1 MQYGVIMAGGAGTR
15 LWPLSRNV
23 KPKQL
28 LQIVRGKSLLQL
40 SYERLRGVLPP
51 ERIFV
56 CTGAAHGP
64 AVLEN
69 LPELP
74 KDNLLGE
81 PTGRDTANAVGF
93 PAAVLHHRDKDAVMV
108 VTTADHVIEPVDT
121 FQAAVRSAF
130 DVVEQHK
137 NALVTF
143 GIIPTFGHTG
153 LGYVHRGEPL
163 RVREPRG
170 SAAPT
175 AAAAAVATASAYR
188 VREFKEKPDRP
199 TADRYVETGRY
210 YWNSGMFV
218 WRADTVLNELAAHLP
233 LSHKGLT
240 QIAES
245 WDTPRRQ
252 EVLEAVYPTLP
263 KISIDYAVMEPASQG
278 KGRGEVVVVEMPVQW
293 LDVGSWP
300 QLAETLATDEHNNA
314 CECKACLF
322 VDCDDNIVVSED
334 PEHLISLIGISDMI
348 VVHTKDATMVCPKSE
363 SQRVKDLVGKVK
375 EKFGQR
381 YL

>member
-15 LWPLSRNV
+15 LWPLSRSV

-40 SYERLRGVLPP
+40 SYERLRGVLPA

-93 PAAVLHHRDKDAVMV
+93 PAAVLHQRDKDAVMV

-121 FQAAVRSAF
+121 FQAAVCSAF

-143 GIIPTFGHTG
+143 GIVPTYGHTG
-153 LGYVHRGEPL
+153 LGYIHRGEPL
-163 RVREPRG
+163 RLRDARG
-170 SAAPT
+170 GAAGAAGT
-175 AAAAAVATASAYR
+175 AASAVAGAYR
-188 VREFKEKPDRP
+188 VREFKEKPDKP

-218 WRADTVLNELAAHLP
+218 WRADTVMTELAAHLP
-233 LSHKGLT
+233 QSHKGLT
-240 QIAES
+240 QIAEA
-245 WDTPRRQ
+245 WDTPRRP
-252 EVLEAVYPTLP
+252 EVLNAVYPTLP

-314 CECKACLF
+314 HECQACLF
-322 VDCDDNIVVSED
+322 VDCDDNIVVSDD

-348 VVHTKDATMVCPKSE
+348 VVHTRDATMVCPKSE
-363 SQRVKDLVGKVK
+363 SQRVKELVDKVK
-375 EKFGQR
+375 AKFGER